1 VSPPPR
7 PSGARRPDA
16 VRYLPFCAADPDFYE
31 PLERVADGHSR
42 FALAGQPVPAGW
54 QRWERGVWV
63 GLRPDGADLPD
74 QGWKLHVSATPQEA
88 EAVLRTV
95 WDYCLDHWIAFKF
108 LRSYDVMLQLNGKYA
123 DRGASG
129 KLVTVYPADGA
140 VLERAATD
148 LAAALDGV
156 GGPYVLSDLRF
167 GQGPVYLRFGAFRER
182 YVVDAGGGRVAA
194 LRSPDGSMVPDVR
207 RPLFQPPPWVE
218 VPAFLAPHLAARQR
232 DGAQGFPYDVER
244 ALHYSNG
251 GGVYLAREK
260 RTGRRV
266 VLKEA
271 RPLAGLDPGGR
282 DAVARLEHEGDLLE
296 QLDDLDAVPRLL
308 DRITCWEHHYLVQE
322 YVDGESLHRW
332 IAGNYPLTHPSPSDR
347 ELAAYAARAIDLLR
361 RVEDALEALH
371 RKRVVFADLH
381 PRNVLVRPDGRVVL
395 VDFELAFRLGEAHL
409 PALGAPGFAAP
420 PGTPG
425 VEIDRHAL
433 DRLRLAAFLPL
444 TVLVDRD
451 PRKGATF
458 VRAATERFP
467 LPARFA
473 RRLRR
478 SFPAAAQDPGA
489 ANGAGGSRAL
499 LEGLRAGILASATPE
514 RPDRLFPGDI
524 EQFGEG
530 GIGLAHGAAGV
541 LYALS
546 LGGAPVEPSH
556 ADWLAHAT
564 RQVRHPRP
572 GLFDGLHGAA
582 HVLWRLGRRE
592 AALTALERALACGRE
607 VAAAGLSGGLAG
619 IALNLLHFARLTGD
633 GSLRGAALDAAERL
647 ARHLGERSDDHFPQP
662 GLLHGGAGVALLF
675 VHLYEQDRNPDHLD
689 LAETALRLDL
699 ARCRWTPDG
708 TLQVDDGSRLL
719 PYLATGSAGI
729 GLVLGR
735 FLRHRRHDDLVAAVA
750 GVRRACQ
757 AEFVLQA
764 GLFGGRAGLIACL
777 AELRDHDLDGTG
789 DRTLALHRD
798 RLGWHAMPY
807 LDHLA
812 VPGEFLFRLS
822 MDLATGSAGV
832 LLALH
837 AAAGHPAARLP
848 FLDDGQAAVVATAPD
863 TREGGDSDGIRAGVA
878 GPGG

>member
-1 VSPPPR
+1 VSTPPR
-7 PSGARRPDA
+7 PSATRRPEA
-16 VRYLPFCAADPDFYE
+16 ACYLPFCAADPDFYE
-31 PLERVADGHSR
+31 PLERLDDQPGR
-42 FALAGQPVPAGW
+42 FALAEQPPPAGW
-54 QRWERGVWV
+54 ERRERGVWV
-63 GLRPDGADLPD
+63 GLRPAGADLPD
-74 QGWKLHVSATPQEA
+74 QGWKLHVSATPGDA

-148 LAAALDGV
+148 LAAILDGV
-156 GGPYVLSDLRF
+156 RGPYVLSDLRF
-167 GQGPVYLRFGAFRER
+167 GHGPVYLRFGAFRER
-182 YVVDAGGGRVAA
+182 YVLDVDGGRVAA
-194 LRSPDGSMVPDVR
+194 LRAPDGGLVPDGR
-207 RPLFQPPPWVE
+207 RPVFQLPPWVE

-260 RTGRRV
+260 RGGRRV

-282 DAVARLEHEGDLLE
+282 DAVARLHHEGDLLE
-296 QLDDLDAVPRLL
+296 QLAGLDAVPRLH
-308 DRITCWEHHYLVQE
+308 DRLTHWEHHYLVQE
-322 YVDGESLHRW
+322 YVEGESLHRW
-332 IAGNYPLTHPSPSDR
+332 IAGNYPLTHPSPGDDER
-347 ELAAYAARAIDLLR
+347 AAYTERAIDLLR
-361 RVEDALEALH
+361 RVEEALEALH

-381 PRNVLVRPDGRVVL
+381 PRNVLVRPDGRVAL

-409 PALGAPGFAAP
+409 PVLGAPGFAAP

-425 VEIDRHAL
+425 VGIDRHAL
-433 DRLRLAAFLPL
+433 DRLRLAMFLPL

-478 SFPAAAQDPGA
+478 SFPATAEDPGA
-489 ANGAGGSRAL
+489 RDWRAL
-499 LEGLRAGILASATPE
+499 AEALRAGILASATPE
-514 RPDRLFPGDI
+514 RPDRLFPGDV

-541 LYALS
+541 LLALS
-546 LGGAPVEPSH
+546 LGGGPVDPDQV
-556 ADWLAHAT
+556 DWLARAT
-564 RQVRHPRP
+564 RRVRHPRP
-572 GLFDGLHGAA
+572 GLYDGLHGAA
-582 HVLWRLGRRE
+582 NALWRLGRRE
-592 AALTALERALACGRE
+592 AALTTLERALACGRG
-607 VAAAGLSGGLAG
+607 VRSAGLFGGLAG

-633 GSLRGAALDAAERL
+633 RSLRGAALDAAERL
-647 ARHLGERSDDHFPQP
+647 ARDLGERAGDRFPQP
-662 GLLHGGAGVALLF
+662 GLLHGGAGAALLF

-689 LAETALRLDL
+689 LAKAALRLDL

-735 FLRHRRHDDLVAAVA
+735 FLRHRRDDDLAAAVS

-777 AELRDHDLDGTG
+777 AALRDLDGAG
-789 DRTLALHRD
+789 DRSLDLHLA
-798 RLGWHAMPY
+798 RLGWHAVPY
-807 LDHLA
+807 RDHLA

-832 LLALH
+832 LLALR
-837 AAAGHPAARLP
+837 AAAGDPAARLP
-848 FLDDGQAAVVATAPD
+848 FREPGPVAAAATAPD
-863 TREGGDSDGIRAGVA
+863 TREGGDDDGVRAGVA
-878 GPGG
+878 GPRG